1 MSTTPTPSPAPP
13 TSKVGNILMIIDM
26 GLKGLAMVPGVGAI
40 PGLADIFL
48 HIIQGGMAAYQ
59 AETGMPLDLTKIPQ
73 EDLVP

>member
-1 MSTTPTPSPAPP
+1 
-13 TSKVGNILMIIDM
+13 MIIDM

-59 AETGMPLDLTKIPQ
+59 AETGLPLDLTKIPQ
-73 EDLVP
+73 ETLVP